1 MENHDEIRNEL
12 IQTDL
17 EFRRL
22 YQEHQNRERRL
33 DELTRHPMASPEA
46 ELTLKTI
53 KIQKLR
59 LKDQME
65 EKIQHQL
72 HRAPSA

>member
-1 MENHDEIRNEL
+1 MENHDEIKNQL

-33 DELTRHPMASPEA
+33 DELTRQSMASPEA
-46 ELTLKTI
+46 ELALKTI